1 MFPSKT
7 DLLGRLSSGEGRLA
21 AVMFALLYLPFVFA
35 CGWHYFP
42 IPHTDF
48 PSFYWPAVAA
58 FGGGGSPYGAE
69 VIDAAAQQLGQQVFP
84 YLYPPP
90 TLLLLYPLTW
100 FEYETAKIAALV
112 ANHLT
117 ILALGH
123 VLLYRLLGLRVAH
136 RFFLLAVVYLF
147 LFEPMAIT
155 LNHGQVNLVA
165 LLLVCLSWLAVKDS
179 KHPAAV
185 AVPLVAAILLKTYPA
200 LLLVLLLVRREY
212 RAVAWTAGLLVIVSA
227 LSLVVLPA
235 SLWIEYLTEVVPS
248 AGYGQT
254 PHLLFSPAA
263 PWNQSINGL
272 VARLFLDTEP
282 YAALLPH
289 AGLAR
294 IVPYV
299 LCSALVA
306 AAVALCVAAGRRRD
320 AAGALPIQVSLLLAT
335 LFMAA
340 PLSWEHHLVFVLPV
354 ALLSLQRAVAHD
366 GCRVWLAVVA
376 LAAVVLAWDL
386 PLESPE
392 IASGIWTLGISI
404 KLYAV
409 FALWLYTARSALQRT
424 AG

>member
-1 MFPSKT
+1 M
-7 DLLGRLSSGEGRLA
+7 GRLSSGEGRVALA
-21 AVMFALLYLPFVFA
+21 VLALLYLPFAFA
-35 CGWHYFP
+35 CGWHYIP

-69 VIDAAAQQLGQQVFP
+69 VIEAASQQLGQQVFP

-100 FEYETAKIAALV
+100 FEYETAKILALV
-112 ANHLT
+112 LNHLA

-123 VLLYRLLGLRVAH
+123 VLLHRLLGLRFAR
-136 RFFLLAVVYLF
+136 RFFLLAAAYLF
-147 LFEPMAIT
+147 LFEPVAIT

-165 LLLVCLSWLAVKDS
+165 LLMVCLAWLAS
-179 KHPAAV
+179 KEQRHPALV
-185 AVPLVAAILLKTYPA
+185 AIPLVLAILLKTYPA
-200 LLLVLLLVRREY
+200 LLLVLLLIRREY
-212 RAVAWTAGLLVIVSA
+212 RAAAWSAGLLVGVSA
-227 LSLVVLPA
+227 LSLLVLPA
-235 SLWIEYLTEVVPS
+235 SLWTEYLTQVVPS

-272 VARLFLDTEP
+272 VARLFLDAEP

-294 IVPYV
+294 AVPYV
-299 LCSALVA
+299 LCTALVA
-306 AAVALCVAAGRRRD
+306 ASVALCVAAGRRRD
-320 AAGALPIQVSLLLAT
+320 PAAALPIQIALLLAT
-335 LFMAA
+335 LYMAA

-354 ALLSLQRAVAHD
+354 ALLALQRAVEPD
-366 GCRVWLAVVA
+366 ECRVWLGVVV
-376 LAAVVLAWDL
+376 LSAVVLAWDL

-392 IASGIWTLGISI
+392 IASGVWTLGISI

-409 FALWLYTARSALQRT
+409 FALWLYTARGALQR
-424 AG
+424 AAA